1 MAWRERVHGGG
12 GEHDQHGAGAGG
24 QRGLRGVRAGCGG
37 QGEHGRHYGGG
48 GQVQPGALPQQDPGL
63 AARLRHPTLHLPR
76 QHNRHNR

>member
-37 QGEHGRHYGGG
+37 QGEHGRIMEEAGKFNLERY
-48 GQVQPGALPQQDPGL
+48 L
-63 AARLRHPTLHLPR
+63 
-76 QHNRHNR
+76 NRIRA